1 MNYFLH
7 RIQKNADVYTK
18 GIEVHDNLDDAVRS
32 FWGRVK
38 TGYNNPQNPGM
49 EFVACKITDS
59 TGATYPKY
67 DSTWLKQSAEIP
79 ENVFY
84 FHSIRKEGDTVTKA
98 IDVHTTLDAAMVA
111 FASAMEYGYNNPSH
125 ANVKYVFC
133 EITDML
139 SGGMVLAEDRWVKP
153 EEPEE

>member
-7 RIQKNADVYTK
+7 RIQKSKGVYTK
-18 GIEVHDNLDDAVRS
+18 GIEVYDNMDDAVRS

-38 TGYNNPQNPGM
+38 TGYNNPQNPDM
-49 EFVACKITDS
+49 EFVACKVTDS
-59 TGATYPKY
+59 AGGTYARY
-67 DSTWLKQSAEIP
+67 DNTWLKHGEIP

-84 FHSIRKEGDTVTKA
+84 FHSIRKENGEVTKA
-98 IDVHTTLDAAMVA
+98 IDVHATLDAAMVA
-111 FASAMEYGYNNPSH
+111 FASAMEYGYNNPNH
-125 ANVKYVFC
+125 KTVEYVFC